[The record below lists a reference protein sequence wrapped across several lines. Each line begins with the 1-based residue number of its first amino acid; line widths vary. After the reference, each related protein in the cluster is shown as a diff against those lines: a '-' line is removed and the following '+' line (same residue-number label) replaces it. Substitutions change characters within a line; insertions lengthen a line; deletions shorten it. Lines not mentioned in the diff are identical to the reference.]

1 LVFTQTDVI
10 QSVLAI
16 QKTARRKI
24 VEIGDQAMYVLNVR
38 NASSSLALKGL
49 VVEDRP
55 PLGFTYLAGST
66 FRDSVRMADP
76 LILRTPSGQV
86 LRWSMA
92 DSLGAGERISMSYR
106 LIVGAGAVEGDGINR
121 VQAFAMES
129 NGTAVASAVA
139 EERVEVQAGV
149 FTDRGVIIGKV
160 FFDPNTNAHQD
171 PGESGVKGVE
181 LMLEDGTRII
191 TGDDGKYSI
200 PEVAPGRHVI
210 KVRAHTLP
218 AMSTL
223 HAGYNDFAFDPS
235 SRFVD
240 VTPGGIARADFYLDQ
255 ASFDSIALAH
265 RVTRYGVVN
274 IQRFVSPKNV
284 TFIDDERP
292 ALMKLTG
299 LNFEVGKAILRTE
312 AYALIRQL
320 ADILRENPDER
331 VVIMGH
337 TDSSPIRTAEFPNNR
352 VLSIARAEAVKIM
365 LTKVEGIDISRIET
379 RGYGE
384 SRPVATNATR
394 EGKALNRRVEFSFG
408 PVKDSSAVR
417 QDAAVMV
424 RIPVR
429 YHGDASIRA
438 IEITDSLPASMTY
451 ADSSGIFNGRRIQ
464 PRRDGQKLVWTID
477 SVGSSISGD
486 LYYQVR
492 IPRPAPGIVD
502 HRSSTIGI
510 RLLAAETLAVATELP
525 TVNRAAVAVRGRAVN
540 FIMPSVL
547 FETAKA
553 TLQPGAVTSLEAT
566 AALLKND
573 PTLTVVVEGHTDS
586 RPIRTKQFPS
596 NMGLSQARAQTIVNV
611 LVDMF
616 GIARERMEPVG
627 FGEHRPI
634 ETNSTAVGRQ
644 ANRRIEIRVVR
655 SEFVTAVLP
664 EGGSDSTQVARS
676 SVAPAP
682 GAPSLSA
689 ATHLSPNDR
698 VIVSVETSW
707 KGSGR
712 RASNVTVVDSL
723 APWLEIVD
731 GSLTTAGIDSIVSL
745 KPVRVVVSPS
755 DEHANVRFEARLLK
769 PMTVQDILKRSV
781 SIMPNGAPSA
791 SATSQRKNGRTE
803 ASHK

>member
-1 LVFTQTDVI
+1 
-10 QSVLAI
+10 
-16 QKTARRKI
+16 
-24 VEIGDQAMYVLNVR
+24 
-38 NASSSLALKGL
+38 
-49 VVEDRP
+49 
-55 PLGFTYLAGST
+55 
-66 FRDSVRMADP
+66 
-76 LILRTPSGQV
+76 
-86 LRWSMA
+86 
-92 DSLGAGERISMSYR
+92 
-106 LIVGAGAVEGDGINR
+106 
-121 VQAFAMES
+121 
-129 NGTAVASAVA
+129 
-139 EERVEVQAGV
+139 
-149 FTDRGVIIGKV
+149 
-160 FFDPNTNAHQD
+160 
-171 PGESGVKGVE
+171 
-181 LMLEDGTRII
+181 
-191 TGDDGKYSI
+191 
-200 PEVAPGRHVI
+200 
-210 KVRAHTLP
+210 
-218 AMSTL
+218 
-223 HAGYNDFAFDPS
+223 
-235 SRFVD
+235 
-240 VTPGGIARADFYLDQ
+240 
-255 ASFDSIALAH
+255 
-265 RVTRYGVVN
+265 
-274 IQRFVSPKNV
+274 
-284 TFIDDERP
+284 
-292 ALMKLTG
+292 
-299 LNFEVGKAILRTE
+299 
-312 AYALIRQL
+312 
-320 ADILRENPDER
+320 
-331 VVIMGH
+331 
-337 TDSSPIRTAEFPNNR
+337 
-352 VLSIARAEAVKIM
+352 
-365 LTKVEGIDISRIET
+365 
-379 RGYGE
+379 
-384 SRPVATNATR
+384 
-394 EGKALNRRVEFSFG
+394 
-408 PVKDSSAVR
+408 
-417 QDAAVMV
+417 
-424 RIPVR
+424 
-429 YHGDASIRA
+429 
-438 IEITDSLPASMTY
+438 
-451 ADSSGIFNGRRIQ
+451 
-464 PRRDGQKLVWTID
+464 
-477 SVGSSISGD
+477 
-486 LYYQVR
+486 
-492 IPRPAPGIVD
+492 
-502 HRSSTIGI
+502 
-510 RLLAAETLAVATELP
+510 
-525 TVNRAAVAVRGRAVN
+525 
-540 FIMPSVL
+540 MPSVL